1 MFFDFLYQS
10 YPKEIANELMFLVAV
25 AYNKH
30 SETKNDEELESDLIE
45 KAKKLSETEYQRLF
59 SSERINFL
67 NLKTIASTLLNS
79 ETEVKESFRSFLEFF
94 FSTVILIQD
103 EYFSNPFTE
112 VSVKRSRAFQL
123 EDDEQEENLGLPVKR
138 TH

>member
-10 YPKEIANELMFLVAV
+10 CPKEIANELMFLVAV